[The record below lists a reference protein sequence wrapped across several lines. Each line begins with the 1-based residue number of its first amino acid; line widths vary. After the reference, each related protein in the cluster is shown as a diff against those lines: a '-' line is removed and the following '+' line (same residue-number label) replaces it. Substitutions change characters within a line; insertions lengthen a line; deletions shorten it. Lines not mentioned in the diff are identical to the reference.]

1 MDVPTRWNSTYE
13 MLEDAL
19 PLKDAFFRLDLI
31 DRNYEHNPSEEE
43 WEIAMVVCEFLK
55 IFYDATCHFSGSSF
69 PTSNV
74 FFPEVCKI
82 QLQLDKWGTSDHEF
96 LRLMAKPM
104 SQKFSKYWEESCL
117 ALAIA
122 VVLDPRYKMAV
133 VEYYYEK
140 IYGIIESFS
149 YVDKVRTTFSELFDD
164 YNSGSCSSLEGIS
177 DGCSSSSGHSIL
189 GSSKQQSFD
198 GFHEWYAKAH
208 DSSIS
213 AYNKSEMVQYLEER
227 VFPNSDDFNILHW
240 WQVNSAKFPTLA
252 SMARDILAVPATI
265 VASEAAFSVGGRV
278 IGETRASLLPDIVEA
293 LMTCNDWIES
303 RNKRIVIRHA
313 YSSTVKHGSAIT
325 APIGKECAD
334 LWLRIAN
341 AANVIVF
348 SFLLGLEVQ
357 LWEYFVESAYVCQ
370 WPGFHLASNFGSDS
384 DLSYLCIMCCEYC
397 DEIRDEDRSLS
408 SVYAQRISS
417 VSGYLSESLI
427 VQKAFSS
434 DYKMATLADNNE
446 FPTENNELALAE
458 TQEPN
463 NNIEEETPQPNKRR
477 KKKSV
482 VWEHFT
488 IENVGDG
495 CRRACCKQCKQSF
508 AYSTGS
514 KVAGTSH
521 LKRHIAKGSCPV
533 VLRNQGNV
541 QGNVPMTPH
550 SAPTKMS
557 EIWND
562 VNNTPK
568 RRYRTAGPQH
578 IGFDADRCR
587 HEIARMIIMHDYP
600 LHMVEHPGF
609 VAFVQNLQPRFDM
622 ILNVVMEPYP
632 DSDSAFGH
640 AVSACLSDWSM
651 EGRLFS
657 LTINQ
662 PLSEA
667 GIGNL
672 RSLLSIKNPLML
684 NGQLL
689 VGSCLA
695 RTLSSIAVEALKT
708 AHETVRKIRDSVKY
722 VRTSESHEDKFNEL
736 KQRLQVPTMKTLAL
750 DDQTRWNTSYEML
763 VSASELKEV
772 FSCLDASDSGYIE
785 PPSVEVWKQVEIL
798 CTYLKLL
805 FDSATILTGTTISTT
820 NVFFHEV
827 WKIQLELAR
836 GVQSDDPFISN
847 LTKPMQEKFDKYWK
861 DCCLVLAIAVVM
873 DPRFKMKLV
882 EFSFTKIYGDE
893 ASNYVRL
900 VDEGIHELFN
910 EYLAVSLP
918 LPLTPTYM
926 EEANGGIV
934 KHEEAQ
940 ARTLLSHDELGLTD
954 FDMYIMETT
963 SQQSRS
969 ELDQYLEESLL
980 PRVHEFD
987 VLGWWKL
994 NKNKY
999 PTLSKMARDIL
1010 TIPVCTLGPDSV
1022 FDTTRKEM
1030 DSYRCSLR
1038 PETVEALICAKDW
1051 LKCEP
1056 VEMSNALWVTA
1067 FGWESNR
1074 RLLGSVKLGST
1085 IFYAMEPF
1093 KLDIDELINEFAKN
1107 KMTNL
1112 ADMKRIWLSRKFSF
1126 IFEASPSTNLA
1137 FFMQSLYAHSIGYM
1151 ISTASLSHRLGGL
1164 YCLYCLYEVQPFKPP
1179 FKIYLSIGELKRLR
1193 SVVVEAKEESI
1204 KVVSALVKK
1213 MLEKNMFLF
1222 GFVDLNDGS
1231 VTQRVNELTDMQN
1244 ARVQVAYKTL
1254 FAKTRIEEFMH
1265 MDLGNELDVDVIKKL
1280 STDYAAAKELAIQE
1294 ASNLV
1299 DLQNIKHIAEKKKLI
1314 GEVVEKTAQDWMVQ
1328 KELLYQQTGLDPH
1341 NKGAPQLPRDDENIE
1356 RQKDDV
1362 NFGQEGSEHSEE
1374 PEFHGFLE
1382 LMEDDDKFGEEL
1394 ERQILFG
1401 EGLDE

>member
-1 MDVPTRWNSTYE
+1 MWFQN
-13 MLEDAL
+13 
-19 PLKDAFFRLDLI
+19 PLFTIGLD
-31 DRNYEHNPSEEE
+31 
-43 WEIAMVVCEFLK
+43 
-55 IFYDATCHFSGSSF
+55 
-69 PTSNV
+69 
-74 FFPEVCKI
+74 
-82 QLQLDKWGTSDHEF
+82 
-96 LRLMAKPM
+96 
-104 SQKFSKYWEESCL
+104 
-117 ALAIA
+117 
-122 VVLDPRYKMAV
+122 
-133 VEYYYEK
+133 
-140 IYGIIESFS
+140 
-149 YVDKVRTTFSELFDD
+149 
-164 YNSGSCSSLEGIS
+164 
-177 DGCSSSSGHSIL
+177 
-189 GSSKQQSFD
+189 
-198 GFHEWYAKAH
+198 
-208 DSSIS
+208 
-213 AYNKSEMVQYLEER
+213 
-227 VFPNSDDFNILHW
+227 
-240 WQVNSAKFPTLA
+240 
-252 SMARDILAVPATI
+252 
-265 VASEAAFSVGGRV
+265 
-278 IGETRASLLPDIVEA
+278 
-293 LMTCNDWIES
+293 
-303 RNKRIVIRHA
+303 
-313 YSSTVKHGSAIT
+313 
-325 APIGKECAD
+325 
-334 LWLRIAN
+334 
-341 AANVIVF
+341 
-348 SFLLGLEVQ
+348 
-357 LWEYFVESAYVCQ
+357 
-370 WPGFHLASNFGSDS
+370 
-384 DLSYLCIMCCEYC
+384 
-397 DEIRDEDRSLS
+397 SLS
-408 SVYAQRISS
+408 NW
-417 VSGYLSESLI
+417 LCCL
-427 VQKAFSS
+427 QKVFAS
-434 DYKMATLADNNE
+434 DYKMATLAENNE
-446 FPTENNELALAE
+446 FPIENNELALAE
-458 TQEPN
+458 TQEPE

-488 IENVGDG
+488 IENVGAG

-533 VLRNQGNV
+533 VLRNQGNT
-541 QGNVPMTPH
+541 PMAPH
-550 SAPTKMS
+550 SAPSKMN

-568 RRYRTAGPQH
+568 RRYRTTGSPYV
-578 IGFDADRCR
+578 GFDPDRCR

-622 ILNVVMEPYP
+622 VSFSTVQGDCVATYLREKQGLQKLIEGIPGRICLTLDLWNSSQTTGYMFLTGHFIDTEWKLHRKILNVVMEPYP

-651 EGRLFS
+651 EGKLFS

-672 RSLLSIKNPLML
+672 RSLLSLKNSLML

-722 VRTSESHEDKFNEL
+722 VKTSESHEDKFNEL
-736 KQRLQVPTMKTLAL
+736 KQRLQVPSMKTLAL

-785 PPSVEVWKQVEIL
+785 APSAEIWKQVEIL

-805 FDSATILTGTTISTT
+805 FDSATILTGPSISTT

-882 EFSFTKIYGDE
+882 EFSFTKIYGDD

-900 VDEGIHELFN
+900 VDEGIHELFH
-910 EYLAVSLP
+910 EYLTVSLP

-926 EEANGGIV
+926 EEANGGTP
-934 KHEEAQ
+934 KLEDAQ

-963 SQQSRS
+963 SHQSRS

-1010 TIPVCTLGPDSV
+1010 TIPVCTLGPDSI
-1022 FDTTRKEM
+1022 FDTMRKEM
-1030 DSYRCSLR
+1030 DCYRCSLR

-1056 VEMSNALWVTA
+1056 EEVSNAL
-1067 FGWESNR
+1067 
-1074 RLLGSVKLGST
+1074 VK
-1085 IFYAMEPF
+1085 MEFP
-1093 KLDIDELINEFAKN
+1093 I
-1107 KMTNL
+1107 
-1112 ADMKRIWLSRKFSF
+1112 
-1126 IFEASPSTNLA
+1126 
-1137 FFMQSLYAHSIGYM
+1137 
-1151 ISTASLSHRLGGL
+1151 
-1164 YCLYCLYEVQPFKPP
+1164 
-1179 FKIYLSIGELKRLR
+1179 
-1193 SVVVEAKEESI
+1193 
-1204 KVVSALVKK
+1204 
-1213 MLEKNMFLF
+1213 
-1222 GFVDLNDGS
+1222 
-1231 VTQRVNELTDMQN
+1231 
-1244 ARVQVAYKTL
+1244 
-1254 FAKTRIEEFMH
+1254 
-1265 MDLGNELDVDVIKKL
+1265 
-1280 STDYAAAKELAIQE
+1280 
-1294 ASNLV
+1294 
-1299 DLQNIKHIAEKKKLI
+1299 
-1314 GEVVEKTAQDWMVQ
+1314 
-1328 KELLYQQTGLDPH
+1328 
-1341 NKGAPQLPRDDENIE
+1341 
-1356 RQKDDV
+1356 
-1362 NFGQEGSEHSEE
+1362 
-1374 PEFHGFLE
+1374 
-1382 LMEDDDKFGEEL
+1382 
-1394 ERQILFG
+1394 
-1401 EGLDE
+1401 